1 MAGPLATLLD
11 RFPVL
16 ILDGAVGTELEW
28 RGIDVSLPLWSA
40 RALMTHPD
48 SVLQIHKEYLAAG
61 ADIITANTFRT
72 TMRVFA
78 RAGLADRSATLTRQ
92 AVELARQA
100 RTESSAHNTL
110 IAGSMAPLEDCYRPD
125 LVPEEN
131 ALYAAHAEHARR
143 LADAGVDFLLL
154 ETMGTVRE
162 ARAACRAA
170 AGTGKEVVVSFLCAI
185 NGRLYNGE
193 PVEKAVEAIAPYNPT
208 ALSLNCISPR
218 HVAPALCA
226 LQAATSLPVAVYANV
241 GRAGE
246 ERKETFIRDVTPDEY
261 LAFAEGWRQQGV
273 RIVGGC
279 CGTTPAYIEK
289 LRKSFAPRR
298 TPGELRTQHEP
309 S

>member
-1 MAGPLATLLD
+1 MAGPLAALLEHS
-11 RFPVL
+11 PML
-16 ILDGAVGTELEW
+16 ILDGAMGTELQG

-40 RALMTHPD
+40 RALIAHPD
-48 SVLQIHKEYLAAG
+48 SVLQIHKEYIAAG

-72 TMRVFA
+72 TRRVFT
-78 RAGLADRSATLTRQ
+78 RAGLADLSASLTRL
-92 AVELARQA
+92 AVELAHQA
-100 RTESSAHNTL
+100 RTESSAYDTL

-125 LVPEEN
+125 LVPEEH
-131 ALYAAHAEHARR
+131 ALHSEHADHARR
-143 LADAGVDFLLL
+143 LADAGADFLLL

-170 AGTGKEVVVSFLCAI
+170 AGTGKEVVVSFLCAS
-185 NGRLYNGE
+185 NGCLYNGE
-193 PVEKAVEAIAPYNPT
+193 PIDKAVNAIAPCNPT
-208 ALSLNCISPR
+208 AFSLNCLSPR
-218 HVAPALCA
+218 HIAPALRA

-246 ERKETFIRDVTPDEY
+246 ERKETFIRDVTPEEY
-261 LAFAEGWRQQGV
+261 LNFAEGWRQLGV

-289 LRKSFAPRR
+289 LRKSFAPKERQ
-298 TPGELRTQHEP
+298 E